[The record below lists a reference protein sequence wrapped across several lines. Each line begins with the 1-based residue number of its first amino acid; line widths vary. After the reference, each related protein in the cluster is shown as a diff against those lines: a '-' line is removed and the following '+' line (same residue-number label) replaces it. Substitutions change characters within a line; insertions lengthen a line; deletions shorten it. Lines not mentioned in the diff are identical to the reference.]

1 MSESSFLF
9 AFLLLAIFVLV
20 VEVSQYISQKLN
32 IPSVIGEIS
41 AGLILGPS
49 LLNMLDL
56 RINESI
62 DSKTFFENFGITHD
76 EVASATVS
84 VQFLAE
90 LAALFLLF
98 EVGLEVNFELLRRV
112 GKESLSTAI
121 GGIILPFAAGGIFV
135 WLFQSEFNPANFNIW
150 DVGLFLGATL
160 TATSIGISIRVLID
174 MGRIDTKTTRILIG
188 AAIIDD
194 IIALMLFSLVLGYTE
209 EEQATKNASQIT
221 LEAVEILLGIATF
234 FLIVVLISSKFQKI
248 GVNKLKNHPD
258 KYRLL
263 STTLFLMFF
272 LSWLAGVLYLAPIIG
287 AFMAG
292 IIIGR
297 DEDLSESAQIQVTP
311 IARWLVPF
319 FFLAVGLRIDLGI
332 VSDPSTIL
340 LAVILS
346 AFAILSKIIGSGL
359 GAYLHDRNLKDA
371 VEIGV
376 GMSPRGEVILIIAT
390 AALDIGVFAPNLFA
404 MIVLTVLISAILAPL
419 TLRFLISLN
428 EADSTENVTVT

>member
-56 RINESI
+56 RGG
-62 DSKTFFENFGITHD
+62 SKTLFENFGITHD
-76 EVASATVS
+76 EVASATSS

-121 GGIILPFAAGGIFV
+121 GGIVFPFAAGGIFV
-135 WLFQSEFNPANFNIW
+135 WLFQNEFNPANFNIW
-150 DVGLFLGATL
+150 DVGLFLGVTL

-174 MGRIDTKTTRILIG
+174 MGRIDTNTTRILIG

-194 IIALMLFSLVLGYTE
+194 IIALLLFSLVLGYTE

-221 LEAVEILLGIATF
+221 LEAVQIIVGIAAF
-234 FLIVVLISSKFQKI
+234 FVIVVLINSKFQKL
-248 GVNKLKNHPD
+248 GVDKLKNHPD

-272 LSWLAGVLYLAPIIG
+272 LSWLAGALYLAPIIG

-332 VSDPSTIL
+332 VSDPFTIL

-371 VEIGV
+371 AEIGV

-404 MIVLTVLISAILAPL
+404 MIVITVLISAVLAPL
-419 TLRFLISLN
+419 VLRFLISLDK
-428 EADSTENVTVT
+428 ADDTENVTAT

>member
-9 AFLLLAIFVLV
+9 AFLLLAIFVLI
-20 VEVSQYISQKLN
+20 VEVSQYVSQKLN

-56 RINESI
+56 RG

-76 EVASATVS
+76 EVVSATLS

-112 GKESLSTAI
+112 GKESFSTAI
-121 GGIILPFAAGGIFV
+121 GGIVFPFAAGGIFV

-174 MGRIDTKTTRILIG
+174 MGRIDTKNTRILIG

-194 IIALMLFSLVLGYTE
+194 IIALLLFSLVLGYAE
-209 EEQATKNASQIT
+209 EEQATQNASQVT
-221 LEAVEILLGIATF
+221 FEAVKILLGIASF
-234 FLIVVLISSKFQKI
+234 FLIVILISSKFQKI
-248 GVNKLKNHPD
+248 GVDKLKNHPD

-292 IIIGR
+292 IIIGM

-332 VSDPSTIL
+332 VSDPTTIL
-340 LAVILS
+340 LAIILS
-346 AFAILSKIIGSGL
+346 IFAILSKIIGSGL
-359 GAYLHDRNLKDA
+359 GAYLHDKSLKDA
-371 VEIGV
+371 AEIGV

-390 AALDIGVFAPNLFA
+390 AALDIGVFEENLFA
-404 MIVLTVLISAILAPL
+404 MIVITVLISAILAPL
-419 TLRFLISLN
+419 ILRFLISLDK
-428 EADSTENVTVT
+428 ADDLENVTLT